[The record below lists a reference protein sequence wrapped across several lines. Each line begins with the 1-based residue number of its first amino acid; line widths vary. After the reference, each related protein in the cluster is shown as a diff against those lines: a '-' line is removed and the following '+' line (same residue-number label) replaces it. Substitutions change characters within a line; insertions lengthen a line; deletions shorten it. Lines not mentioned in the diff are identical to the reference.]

1 MFILEL
7 SDSEHEPEVSA
18 ASETGDITSELL
30 PPPWWKPLTKAR
42 LHLQPISPSQRA
54 HRAELGSPPPLGKG
68 WGGGGVG
75 AWLCLLQHTA
85 AT

>member
-7 SDSEHEPEVSA
+7 SDREHEPKDSA

-30 PPPWWKPLTKAR
+30 PPQWKPLTKAR
-42 LHLQPISPSQRA
+42 LHLQTLVASPSERT
-54 HRAELGSPPPLGKG
+54 HRAASGSPPSLGKG
-68 WGGGGVG
+68 WGGGCG
-75 AWLCLLQHTA
+75 AWPCLLQNTV